1 MPTLTLKQKR
11 EAAKKREKDRQ
22 KKIANRKAN
31 IGKDGY
37 DKQGVLTVAGKKAK
51 AAKDKSQKEGA
62 AKAKAFGEDNDKRNR
77 DIKSRAQS
85 RKQVEKIK
93 TTMGLNKP
101 KPKKSLPQKTASQKK
116 RASAQLASSIK
127 AKGKEGK
134 YKDTK
139 VLGKKDIKAEKV
151 ALKKQKGSE
160 APKKEMSKQDRRR
173 SLRAADLAVRKG
185 ISLDEA
191 KELQGQRR
199 AGRKQF
205 LKNFAANLAGV
216 EMNKGEFNTKDY
228 ENYKKSNDENS
239 ETNIVSDQQKSNNI
253 ETESNAKDIRSRLFI
268 DSNPNSSIG
277 KYSNFGTEYTDIFVP
292 DLSKNQDA

>member
-1 MPTLTLKQKR
+1 M
-11 EAAKKREKDRQ
+11 AKKT
-22 KKIANRKAN
+22 
-31 IGKDGY
+31 KDGAIVKGFKSLVNRFSPEAEKY
-37 DKQGVLTVAGKKAK
+37 ARYKIQKQRGTYKDPAPELPTKAVYRGPTAEEKKSI
-51 AAKDKSQKEGA
+51 AASFNPKKTNSQK
-62 AKAKAFGEDNDKRNR
+62 
-77 DIKSRAQS
+77 
-85 RKQVEKIK
+85 
-93 TTMGLNKP
+93 T
-101 KPKKSLPQKTASQKK
+101 LPQKTASQKK
-116 RASAQLASSIK
+116 RAAAQLSSSIK

-139 VLGKKDIKAEKV
+139 VLGKKDIKAEKI

-228 ENYKKSNDENS
+228 ENYKKNNAENA

-253 ETESNAKDIRSRLFI
+253 ETESNAKKYKSLFEAMAAT
-268 DSNPNSSIG
+268 PNSTLGNMS
-277 KYSNFGTEYTDIFVP
+277 YLD
-292 DLSKNQDA
+292 DLEV

>member
-11 EAAKKREKDRQ
+11 EAAKKREKDRL
-22 KKIANRKAN
+22 KKIADRKAN

-37 DKQGVLTVAGKKAK
+37 DKQGVLTVAGKKAQ
-51 AAKDKSQKEGA
+51 AAKDKSQKERA

-93 TTMGLNKP
+93 TTMGSNKP
-101 KPKKSLPQKTASQKK
+101 KPQKTATQKK
-116 RASAQLASSIK
+116 RAAAQLASSIK

-134 YKDTK
+134 YKDIK

-199 AGRKQF
+199 ADRKQF

-228 ENYKKSNDENS
+228 ENYKKNNAENA

-253 ETESNAKDIRSRLFI
+253 ETESNAKDIRSRLFV
-268 DSNPNSSIG
+268 DSNPNSSLG
-277 KYSNFGTEYTDIFVP
+277 KYSNFGAEYTDIFVP

>member
-1 MPTLTLKQKR
+1 MPTSRRNRRKPTERARSKNLTTAIEFIKTKKSRGEVKKTNPLEQGIDFKGPKISSSRLKKKEEKQK
-11 EAAKKREKDRQ
+11 E
-22 KKIANRKAN
+22 
-31 IGKDGY
+31 
-37 DKQGVLTVAGKKAK
+37 T
-51 AAKDKSQKEGA
+51 
-62 AKAKAFGEDNDKRNR
+62 
-77 DIKSRAQS
+77 
-85 RKQVEKIK
+85 
-93 TTMGLNKP
+93 
-101 KPKKSLPQKTASQKK
+101 PKKSLPQKTASQKK
-116 RASAQLASSIK
+116 RAAAQLSSSIK

-139 VLGKKDIKAEKV
+139 VLGKKDIKAEKI

-228 ENYKKSNDENS
+228 ENYKKNNADNS
-239 ETNIVSDQQKSNNI
+239 ETNIVSDQQKSNKV
-253 ETESNAKDIRSRLFI
+253 ETESNTKDIRSRLFI
-268 DSNPNSSIG
+268 NSDPNSSIG
-277 KYSNFGTEYTDIFVP
+277 KYSNFGTEYTDIAVP

>member
-1 MPTLTLKQKR
+1 MAKKTKDGAKVKGFKSLVNRFSPEAEKYARYKIQKQKGTYKDPAAGKLPTKAKYRGATAEEKKSIAASFDSKKTNSQKPTL
-11 EAAKKREKDRQ
+11 
-22 KKIANRKAN
+22 
-31 IGKDGY
+31 
-37 DKQGVLTVAGKKAK
+37 
-51 AAKDKSQKEGA
+51 
-62 AKAKAFGEDNDKRNR
+62 
-77 DIKSRAQS
+77 
-85 RKQVEKIK
+85 
-93 TTMGLNKP
+93 
-101 KPKKSLPQKTASQKK
+101 QKTASQKK
-116 RASAQLASSIK
+116 RVAAQLASSIK

-228 ENYKKSNDENS
+228 ENYKKNNAENA

-253 ETESNAKDIRSRLFI
+253 ETESNAKKYKSLFEAMAAT
-268 DSNPNSSIG
+268 PNSTLGNMS
-277 KYSNFGTEYTDIFVP
+277 YLD
-292 DLSKNQDA
+292 DLEV

>member
-1 MPTLTLKQKR
+1 MATTLEQKR
-11 EAAKKREKDRQ
+11 KEAAKREKAKQ
-22 KKIANRKAN
+22 EKIANRKKN
-31 IGKDGY
+31 IGKKGY
-37 DKQGVLTVAGKKAK
+37 DRYGILTAAGKKAQ
-51 AAKDKSQKEGA
+51 AAKAKIEKERSA
-62 AKAKAFGEDNDKRNR
+62 RAKAFGEANDKRRR
-77 DIKSRAQS
+77 DIESRAQS
-85 RKQVEKIK
+85 RRQVERIK
-93 TTMGLNKP
+93 TTMGLNKDDIK
-101 KPKKSLPQKTASQKK
+101 KPTPQKTASQKK
-116 RASAQLASSIK
+116 RVAAQLSSSIK

-160 APKKEMSKQDRRR
+160 VPKEEMSKQDRKR

-228 ENYKKSNDENS
+228 ENYKKNNAENA

-253 ETESNAKDIRSRLFI
+253 ETESNAEKYKSLFEAMTAT
-268 DSNPNSSIG
+268 PNSTLGNMS
-277 KYSNFGTEYTDIFVP
+277 YLD
-292 DLSKNQDA
+292 DLEV